1 MFVTKEELTIEVAKV
16 DGVQIDNVDLA
27 EAGENK
33 VLQELA
39 TNSSGTDHQNAGL
52 DNVTICR
59 GRKWIERGQTCL
71 ILGYR
76 EPRDCFA
83 NRSRPMA
90 AKQD

>member
-1 MFVTKEELTIEVAKV
+1 MFVTEKKLSIEVAEV
-16 DGVQIDNVDLA
+16 DGVQINDVDLA

-52 DNVTICR
+52 DNFTVSK
-59 GRKWIERGQTCL
+59 GRKGIGRGQTCL

-76 EPRDCFA
+76 
-83 NRSRPMA
+83 
-90 AKQD
+90 

>member
-1 MFVTKEELTIEVAKV
+1 MFVAKKKLSIEVAEV
-16 DGVQIDNVDLA
+16 DGVQINNVDLA

-52 DNVTICR
+52 NDVTTSR
-59 GRKWIERGQTCL
+59 GRKGIGRGQTCL

-76 EPRDCFA
+76 
-83 NRSRPMA
+83 
-90 AKQD
+90 

>member
-1 MFVTKEELTIEVAKV
+1 MFVTKKKLTIEIAEV

-52 DNVTICR
+52 DNVTISR
-59 GRKWIERGQTCL
+59 GRKGIGRGQTCL

-76 EPRDCFA
+76 
-83 NRSRPMA
+83 
-90 AKQD
+90 